1 MAPTRRDEKPKAGDC
16 IEIFRGNYQHWA
28 LDVGDGCVV
37 HLAPPCEAPGG
48 AANKMVSVLC
58 EKALVQKNGLW
69 DVVGNHEWRVNND
82 LDKKYEHRPV
92 QVIVRDALDVVGCEL
107 PYNVVTRNCEHFVN
121 ELRYG
126 KAESRQ
132 IIRHCLLTQQS
143 TTWPR
148 HSVMRNQRLGTALR
162 FSEAIIST
170 GPCTLEMA
178 V

>member
-1 MAPTRRDEKPKAGDC
+1 MAFLKSILFCLIHFNNPFRSKPKAGDC

-28 LDVGDGCVV
+28 LYVGDGCVV
-37 HLAPPCEAPGG
+37 HLAPPCNFTYST
-48 AANKMVSVLC
+48 ANKMASVLC

-107 PYNVVTRNCEHFVN
+107 PYNIVARNCEHFVN

-132 IIRHCLLTQQS
+132 VSATLKLFIYLSLFQPYFNAKRYLLN
-143 TTWPR
+143 R
-148 HSVMRNQRLGTALR
+148 
-162 FSEAIIST
+162 
-170 GPCTLEMA
+170 
-178 V
+178 

>member
-1 MAPTRRDEKPKAGDC
+1 MALTQRDEKPKAGDC

-28 LDVGDGCVV
+28 LYVGDGCVV

-132 IIRHCLLTQQS
+132 VRQYRDVAIGVGVAAVV
-143 TTWPR
+143 TWG
-148 HSVMRNQRLGTALR
+148 VVALAKMWL
-162 FSEAIIST
+162 SDNTE
-170 GPCTLEMA
+170 EEEEEEY
-178 V
+178 

>member
-132 IIRHCLLTQQS
+132 VRQYRDVAIGVGVAAVV
-143 TTWPR
+143 TWG
-148 HSVMRNQRLGTALR
+148 VVALAKMWL
-162 FSEAIIST
+162 SDNTE
-170 GPCTLEMA
+170 EEEEEEY
-178 V
+178 

>member
-132 IIRHCLLTQQS
+132 VRQYRDVAIGVGVAAVV
-143 TTWPR
+143 TWG
-148 HSVMRNQRLGTALR
+148 VVALAKMWL
-162 FSEAIIST
+162 SDNKE
-170 GPCTLEMA
+170 EEEEEEY
-178 V
+178 

>member
-1 MAPTRRDEKPKAGDC
+1 MALTQRDEKPKAGDC

-132 IIRHCLLTQQS
+132 VRQYRDVAIGVGVAAVV
-143 TTWPR
+143 TWG
-148 HSVMRNQRLGTALR
+148 VVALAKMWL
-162 FSEAIIST
+162 SDNKE
-170 GPCTLEMA
+170 EEEEEEY
-178 V
+178 